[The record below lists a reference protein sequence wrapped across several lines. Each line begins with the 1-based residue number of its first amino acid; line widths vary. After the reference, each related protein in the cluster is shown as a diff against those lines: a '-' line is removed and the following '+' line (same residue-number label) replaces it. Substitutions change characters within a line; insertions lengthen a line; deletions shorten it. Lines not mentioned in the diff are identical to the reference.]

1 MPLREEEGS
10 AGSAVAVLRDGPR
23 LPASSHELP
32 IGMDHLDGIRLPCK
46 LFPAIQPRP
55 LPGGG
60 LVLGRQQHF
69 PGSGTD

>member
-10 AGSAVAVLRDGPR
+10 AGGAAAVLRTGPR
-23 LPASSHELP
+23 LPASLHELP
-32 IGMDHLDGIRLPCK
+32 IAMDHLGGTRLPCK

-60 LVLGRQQHF
+60 PVLGRQQHF